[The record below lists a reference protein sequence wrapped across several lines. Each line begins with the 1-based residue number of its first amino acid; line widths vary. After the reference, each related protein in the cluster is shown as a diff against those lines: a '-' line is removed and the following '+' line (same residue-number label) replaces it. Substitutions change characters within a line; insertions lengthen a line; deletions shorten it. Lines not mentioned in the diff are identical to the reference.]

1 MSKLRVSLCRKNGSD
16 RDLNELPGIAILR
29 PFRSGIQV
37 RSPEIIGSWVRRR
50 RAKVDEK
57 LVARSAV
64 CAPKFDIA
72 RASRWR
78 APPFSA
84 GRRKR
89 SLSRRLV
96 ALTGSENSEVFCCAS
111 PSIYF
116 RRRFSRE
123 RCSAES
129 KIQARGLMPQV
140 HAFSHLRVVRLP
152 GSFLCMGMPLAIE
165 FCYSNCVILV

>member
-72 RASRWR
+72 RASHWR

-89 SLSRRLV
+89 SLLRRHV
-96 ALTGSENSEVFCCAS
+96 ALAGSENSEVLCCAS
-111 PSIYF
+111 PSIYSGGVF
-116 RRRFSRE
+116 RESDAQRNRKYRPVVSCHRFMLFRTFVSCDFPAAFFVWACRL
-123 RCSAES
+123 RLNSAT
-129 KIQARGLMPQV
+129 QTA
-140 HAFSHLRVVRLP
+140 
-152 GSFLCMGMPLAIE
+152 
-165 FCYSNCVILV
+165 